1 MADNVNKQD
10 LQDNTGELNRF
21 NDSLRESIDLS
32 RSLSKN
38 VKSVTDALKL
48 SKGANSEL
56 YADLSK
62 YNDALK
68 QAQNLSKRLLTGR
81 VKEQEVSEALRN
93 IEKTYGE
100 YMTRNNKSFGERGR
114 FTLRQKDLQEEL
126 NKLAD
131 KEVKRQEDIAS
142 ADARIDSLRRD
153 LAVKETARQATMSS
167 TQRKIED
174 KAIKAIKEQ
183 IKEES
188 ELIRVIEGGAKNNE
202 RIISRKAKELE
213 KVEEILEAH
222 KGIQRQYEEEIK
234 ANEILLDQVKKQN
247 LQYRLTK
254 GGIDGLTSGLKDIK
268 NLFGPFTAIFEFIKK
283 IAFGASDQVVRI
295 QKGLVASKEEAYAL
309 RQEFNDAAVASGE
322 ISVNTERMIAANSEL
337 GKQLGFNSRFSNDMN
352 IQFIK
357 LTKQL
362 GISEEAAGGLAK
374 LTKANGLEFK
384 DVKNTV
390 YQTTQALSSQNG
402 IQIDQ
407 REVMEEVGKIT
418 GQTLA
423 MLKGNPK
430 ALTEAVVQA
439 KLLGT
444 TLESAKKSGAAL
456 LDFESSIENELQ
468 AELITGK
475 QFNLERARS
484 AALTG
489 DLTTEMKELA
499 NQGIDF
505 NNYSNMNV
513 IAQQKI
519 ADMMGKTTD
528 ELTDQLLKQQYL
540 GMSHEQI
547 AAMSGEEVAN
557 RVEALNAQDKFN
569 LAMEKMQDIVGRIV
583 GGPLG
588 QFADM
593 MASLLE
599 NSYVL
604 YGVLGAMAGISFVKL
619 VAGLAASAVQAGILA
634 AGTIT
639 ASSAIT
645 FGLSAIAIAAG
656 IGLMMAAFTKS
667 KDEAAQP
674 MGDGFFSKGK
684 TLISTKEGGL
694 FEPSSNDDIAIAP
707 GIGDIIN
714 KPKQQTAVVQDNSA
728 LLNELKDLNKNTL
741 ITNQLVQQSNNK
753 KSDIYMGPDKVGTSL
768 LKSNYSLA

>member
-114 FTLRQKDLQEEL
+114 FTIRQKNLQEEL

-142 ADARIDSLRRD
+142 ADARIDGLRRD

-213 KVEEILEAH
+213 KVDEILEAH

-254 GGIDGLTSGLKDIK
+254 GGIDGLSSGLKDIK
-268 NLFGPFTAIFEFIKK
+268 NLFNPFSAIFEFIKK
-283 IAFGASDQVVRI
+283 IAFAASDQVTRI
-295 QKGLVASKEEAYAL
+295 QKGLVTSREEAYAL
-309 RQEFNDAAVASGE
+309 RQGFNDAAVASGDVA
-322 ISVNTERMIAANSEL
+322 VNTERMVAANTEL

-468 AELITGK
+468 AELITGR
-475 QFNLERARS
+475 QFNLERART

-540 GMSHEQI
+540 GMSREQI
-547 AAMSGEEVAN
+547 VAMSGEEVAN

-569 LAMEKMQDIVGRIV
+569 LAMEKMQDIVGKIA
-583 GGPLG
+583 GGGLG
-588 QFADM
+588 QLADM
-593 MASLLE
+593 LATMLSSSEGLVIAL
-599 NSYVL
+599 
-604 YGVLGAMAGISFVKL
+604 GVMAGISMTKL
-619 VAGLAASAVQAGILA
+619 IVGLAASAVQAGMLTAGAISANA
-634 AGTIT
+634 AL
-639 ASSAIT
+639 T
-645 FGLSAIAIAAG
+645 FGVGTAIVVGAIAAG
-656 IGLMMAAFTKS
+656 MMAYSSAKET
-667 KDEAAQP
+667 AATP
-674 MGDGFFSKGK
+674 FAA
-684 TLISTKEGGL
+684 GGIVSGPTNAL
-694 FEPSSNDDIAIAP
+694 VGEYAGAQNNPEVIAP
-707 GIGDIIN
+707 LSDLQNMIR
-714 KPKQQTAVVQDNSA
+714 PQQSTTVVQDNSA
-728 LLNELKDLNKNTL
+728 VVNAITALGGIMKGVNDGVTQLSNKSST
-741 ITNQLVQQSNNK
+741 IIMSG
-753 KSDIYMGPDKVGTSL
+753 DRVGTAL
-768 LKSNYSLA
+768 VKGNYNLA

>member
-114 FTLRQKDLQEEL
+114 FTIRQKNLQEEL

-142 ADARIDSLRRD
+142 ADARIDGLRRD

-213 KVEEILEAH
+213 KVDEILEAH

-254 GGIDGLTSGLKDIK
+254 GGIDGLSSGLKDIK
-268 NLFGPFTAIFEFIKK
+268 NLFNPFSAIFEFIKK
-283 IAFGASDQVVRI
+283 IAFAASDQVTRI
-295 QKGLVASKEEAYAL
+295 QKGLVTSREEAYAL
-309 RQEFNDAAVASGE
+309 RQGFNDAAVASGDVA
-322 ISVNTERMIAANSEL
+322 VNTERMVAANTEL

-468 AELITGK
+468 AELITGR
-475 QFNLERARS
+475 QFNLERART

-540 GMSHEQI
+540 GMSREQI
-547 AAMSGEEVAN
+547 VAMSGEEVAN

-569 LAMEKMQDIVGRIV
+569 LAMEKMQDIVGKIA
-583 GGPLG
+583 GGGLG
-588 QFADM
+588 QLADM
-593 MASLLE
+593 LATMLSSSEGLVIAL
-599 NSYVL
+599 
-604 YGVLGAMAGISFVKL
+604 GVMAGISMTKL
-619 VAGLAASAVQAGILA
+619 IVGLAASAVQAGMLTAGAISANA
-634 AGTIT
+634 AL
-639 ASSAIT
+639 T
-645 FGLSAIAIAAG
+645 FGVGTAIVVGAIAAG
-656 IGLMMAAFTKS
+656 MMAYSSAKET
-667 KDEAAQP
+667 AATP
-674 MGDGFFSKGK
+674 FAA
-684 TLISTKEGGL
+684 GGIVSGPTNAL
-694 FEPSSNDDIAIAP
+694 VGEYAGAQNNPEVIAP
-707 GIGDIIN
+707 LSDLQNMIR
-714 KPKQQTAVVQDNSA
+714 PQQSTTVIQDNSA
-728 LLNELKDLNKNTL
+728 VVNAITALGGIMKGVNDGVTQLSNKSST
-741 ITNQLVQQSNNK
+741 IIMSG
-753 KSDIYMGPDKVGTSL
+753 DRVGTAL
-768 LKSNYSLA
+768 VKGNYNLA